1 MAVVWEFQKSN
12 FGWGMIPIPILDK
25 IKTGESRLKMI
36 NQIFKIYNPVFELI
50 KRQKKEVNKVDE
62 NETQIPRAVA
72 NAFGDLSLFG
82 GVALET
88 LTFFGVVKWFVPKF
102 VSGSVGLVFTLVISL
117 ATGYKSYKDARDLG
131 TQIINILEQEFTKLN
146 AYEIYYD
153 SAKKYNKAIC
163 LLEEF
168 ASNFDDKHEIKYDI
182 NIDEEYKNENTPQP
196 FRKEN
201 IPKEFNN

>member
-1 MAVVWEFQKSN
+1 M
-12 FGWGMIPIPILDK
+12 
-25 IKTGESRLKMI
+25 
-36 NQIFKIYNPVFELI
+36 
-50 KRQKKEVNKVDE
+50 
-62 NETQIPRAVA
+62 
-72 NAFGDLSLFG
+72 
-82 GVALET
+82 
-88 LTFFGVVKWFVPKF
+88 
-102 VSGSVGLVFTLVISL
+102 VFTLVISL

-201 IPKEFNN
+201 IPKEFK